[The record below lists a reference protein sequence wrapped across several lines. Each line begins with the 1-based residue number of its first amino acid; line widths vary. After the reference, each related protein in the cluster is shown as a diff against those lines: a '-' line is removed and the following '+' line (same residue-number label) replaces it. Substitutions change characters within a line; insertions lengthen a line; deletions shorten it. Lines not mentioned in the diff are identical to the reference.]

1 MNIIKRLKRNP
12 CEECIYFVK
21 ETNVCQS
28 KKCACNTPYISKLDK
43 MFCEPRKTNRDKK
56 AK

>member
-21 ETNVCQS
+21 ETNVVS
-28 KKCACNTPYISKLDK
+28 IEK
-43 MFCEPRKTNRDKK
+43 MCV
-56 AK
+56 